1 MPSPRPVPSQ
11 RGRKEPMNA
20 KARRKFLVQSCELGV
35 ATLASFWTSRRVSA
49 NPLGRPVGIQLYTV
63 NGPME
68 QDPAGTLKQLRK
80 IGFGEVESAGF
91 GKLSATQFRRLLDD
105 AGLACP
111 SAHLPFDPNNLN
123 STFDDALALDAKYAT
138 SSSLDALLPK
148 AAVTMS
154 KPAMSVDDAKRIAE
168 LANRIGAAAKHA
180 GLQYT
185 YHNHAAEFADQGGG
199 AIGYDVLLRETD
211 PELVKFEIDCGWM
224 IFAGRNPIDY
234 FNKYPNRFPMIHVK
248 DFINPIEKT
257 DVSDSATA
265 MLGAELGH
273 GVIDYRPIFA
283 AAKKAGLRHY
293 FAEQEGP
300 FSRMNQL
307 EAAKVAYEY

>member
-1 MPSPRPVPSQ
+1 
-11 RGRKEPMNA
+11 MNA
-20 KARRKFLVQSCELGV
+20 KSRRRFLIRSSQLG
-35 ATLASFWTSRRVSA
+35 AAALASTWISGRVLA

-63 NGPME
+63 NIPMQE
-68 QDPAGTLKQLRK
+68 DPAGTLKQLRK

-91 GKLSATQFRRLLDD
+91 GKLSAGQFRKLLDD

-111 SAHLPFDPNNLN
+111 SAHLAFDLNNLN
-123 STFDDALALDAKYAT
+123 STFDQAHALGAKYAA

-148 AAVTMS
+148 PAVKTSNTGMS
-154 KPAMSVDDAKRIAE
+154 MDDAKRTAE
-168 LANRIGAAAKHA
+168 FANRIGAAAKSA

-185 YHNHAAEFADQGGG
+185 YHNHASEFADQGGG

-224 IFAGRNPIDY
+224 IFAGRNPVDY
-234 FNKYPNRFPMIHVK
+234 FRKYPNRFPMIHVK
-248 DFINPIEKT
+248 DFLKANEKAE
-257 DVSDSATA
+257 VSGSATA
-265 MLGAELGH
+265 MVGAELGH

-283 AAKKAGLRHY
+283 AAKKAGLQHY

-307 EAAKVAYEY
+307 EAAQVAYEYLHALG

>member
-1 MPSPRPVPSQ
+1 
-11 RGRKEPMNA
+11 MNA

-91 GKLSATQFRRLLDD
+91 GKLSATQCRRLLDD

-307 EAAKVAYEY
+307 EAAKVAYEYLHALG